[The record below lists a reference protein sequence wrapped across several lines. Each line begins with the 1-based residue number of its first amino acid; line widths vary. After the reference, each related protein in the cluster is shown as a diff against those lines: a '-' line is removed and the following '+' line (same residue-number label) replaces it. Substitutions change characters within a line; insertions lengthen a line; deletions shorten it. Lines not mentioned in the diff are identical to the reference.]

1 MHDRKHHFSRIPVFT
16 EIQTAF
22 LGFLLMVI
30 TKKVITKQ
38 QHYVRALLVRRT
50 KLFHGFQGKYIV
62 VYISPRPYI
71 LHKRKA
77 EKTK

>member
-1 MHDRKHHFSRIPVFT
+1 MFT

-38 QHYVRALLVRRT
+38 QHYVRTLYARNT
-50 KLFHGFQGKYIV
+50 KRFRGFQGKYIV
-62 VYISPRPYI
+62 LYISPRPYI
-71 LHKRKA
+71 LHKWQA
-77 EKTK
+77 EKTE